1 MAEELWA
8 LGADLRVGDLAFGLG
23 IPILLK
29 SQRVYEMLGALLL
42 PLLTQLPIRWLYPTG
57 KEQERI
63 VPKFGGFYEWAE
75 VIAGDFLLIR
85 KHLPAP
91 RPSSPVPLSGKV
103 VLTNTTTPE
112 DVELLRSLGV
122 SLLVTTTPEL
132 NGRTFGTNVMEGVIV
147 AHLQRR
153 PEELSREDY
162 LRALK
167 DLNWKPT
174 VRKLG

>member
-63 VPKFGGFYEWAE
+63 VPKFGGFYAWAE
-75 VIAGDFLLIR
+75 VIAGDFFAHPQTLT
-85 KHLPAP
+85 
-91 RPSSPVPLSGKV
+91 RPSSLVPR
-103 VLTNTTTPE
+103 P
-112 DVELLRSLGV
+112 
-122 SLLVTTTPEL
+122 
-132 NGRTFGTNVMEGVIV
+132 IV
-147 AHLQRR
+147 WESCADQHHN
-153 PEELSREDY
+153 
-162 LRALK
+162 A
-167 DLNWKPT
+167 
-174 VRKLG
+174 